1 MILSQSLTQPYALLV
16 FSLLGATFGILYML
30 NWFFCAFLIDSQI
43 YRHVSQSLY
52 VLVYGICF
60 FMCMAVKFEYNLH
73 IYHFVI
79 TICATIA
86 ISALI
91 YIPIRKYRPVITKK
105 CTNFKQKVS
114 QSKLAQ
120 RIKK

>member
-16 FSLLGATFGILYML
+16 FALLGIAFGILYMS
-30 NWFFCAFLIDSQI
+30 NWFLCAFLIKSQI
-43 YRHVSQSLY
+43 YRHISQIVYALI
-52 VLVYGICF
+52 YGISF
-60 FMCMAVKFEYNLH
+60 FLCIMVKFEYNLH
-73 IYHFVI
+73 LYHFAI

-86 ISALI
+86 VSILI
-91 YIPIRKYRPVITKK
+91 YIPIRKNRNNITEK
-105 CTNFKQKVS
+105 CDNFKKKIA

>member
-1 MILSQSLTQPYALLV
+1 MILSQSLTQPYALMVL
-16 FSLLGATFGILYML
+16 SLMGAIFGLLYML
-30 NWFFCAFLIDSQI
+30 NWFFCAFLIKSQI
-43 YRHVSQSLY
+43 YRHISQSLF

-60 FMCMAVKFEYNLH
+60 FVCMAIKFEYNLH
-73 IYHFVI
+73 IYHLVI
-79 TICATIA
+79 AICATIA

-91 YIPIRKYRPVITKK
+91 YIPIRKNRANITEK
-105 CTNFKQKVS
+105 CSKFTQKVS